1 MCVFIHRIVCLIKSH
16 FHGILCDILRF
27 CLSTL
32 DPDQS
37 EPSFFLGCFFRTQ
50 PRAFSLFLLL
60 SALWTAR
67 TRYGTSVYKY
77 WCKPLLL
84 GWIASR
90 LVPPPPPSLL
100 SPLPVS
106 LSLSLSRSLSRSLW
120 WGDYG
125 ESDSWAQVSLPPG
138 PAGCGT
144 MTLLKFLQV
153 FGFGDARQRGKA
165 KARLSPECSSL
176 RLSCPARGPVAAGL
190 QQIKGWSLF
199 STEWCR
205 CGCWLVGIPNLN
217 LHLPR
222 LRQSCSAFDWCVRSG
237 S

>member
-1 MCVFIHRIVCLIKSH
+1 MVYSVIYWDFVCLHLIRTRVNHLFFWDVFLELNPELFRCFCCFLHFGLPEQDMGHQSINTDASH
-16 FHGILCDILRF
+16 FCSAGLPLVLSPHLHLR
-27 CLSTL
+27 S
-32 DPDQS
+32 
-37 EPSFFLGCFFRTQ
+37 
-50 PRAFSLFLLL
+50 
-60 SALWTAR
+60 
-67 TRYGTSVYKY
+67 
-77 WCKPLLL
+77 
-84 GWIASR
+84 
-90 LVPPPPPSLL
+90 SLL
-100 SPLPVS
+100 SPS
-106 LSLSLSRSLSRSLW
+106 LSLSLSRSLW

-176 RLSCPARGPVAAGL
+176 RLSCPACGPVAAGL